1 MGTLFCF
8 FRYYQDKALILL
20 TAHLFKWNSRTLCHF
35 PPCTLLHRFP
45 TTPPPSARTHTSLYR
60 VSQHAIGILGWIIL
74 CCGWGWLVHFSK
86 FDSIPNLYPLDAGSN
101 FPYYNKQKYIQTF
114 SNVFLGAKSLL
125 FENNWS
131 VPICIHIHIYCIS
144 IYVWLMRAEIIGLA
158 HIFISVLGT
167 VSDTYLT

>member
-20 TAHLFKWNSRTLCHF
+20 TAHPSSGTLERSVTSLPVLFFIGF
-35 PPCTLLHRFP
+35 PP
-45 TTPPPSARTHTSLYR
+45 PPPSARTHTSLYR
-60 VSQHAIGILGWIIL
+60 VSQHATGILGWITL

-101 FPYYNKQKYIQTF
+101 FPYHNKQKYIQTF